1 MSAPAAHARPFLWGA
16 PVAKHRPVP
25 RFKVVVVDD
34 LSDSQFRTL
43 AARGAVGLLVPG
55 VGPVTNRRYAIASL
69 VRGLDVNPYLGT
81 LPKSRPLFGFAS
93 SPDPTRLHDAIIVA
107 LPPDGPPVSNDRRYP
122 IAVVGRGF
130 HGLLTS
136 VTTRIPGLVSIVDIA
151 PTALGYP
158 RGGLRST
165 QSTDAVATLERLD
178 GRIHANNRLK
188 LPALIIIACA
198 LLLLARLRPRA
209 GLPAILAALL
219 SSVAAGALQIANEPA
234 LVAVLVVGTLGGG
247 WLIAH
252 ACTDDRRILAAIVLV
267 LLAHFVLLV
276 VRPAW
281 VAITPLGPT
290 QNSRFWGIGNQLE
303 TLLLAPLVAGSALA
317 ARRYGAVGFSI
328 FALLSLVLVTDNR
341 LGSDGGGAI
350 VFAVALAY
358 TGARFLRLG
367 ARGFLTLFLLNGT
380 VGLGVIWLN
389 LRVPGPDHL
398 RSAFAHGASGLV
410 DVVANRV
417 PLAYLPA
424 LHQWPVLAPIAILFL
439 LALTAALTRSDPR
452 ARDLVLAAAL
462 AIATSLLLN
471 DSATYELAG
480 GAAVVAALARFSI
493 PARPIVFP
501 AAGAVQFAAQPAHS
515 EE

>member
-1 MSAPAAHARPFLWGA
+1 
-16 PVAKHRPVP
+16 VP
-25 RFKVVVVDD
+25 QFKVVVVDGLTD
-34 LSDSQFRTL
+34 TQFRDL

-55 VGPVTNRRYAIASL
+55 VGPVTNRRYSIASL
-69 VRGLDVNPYLGT
+69 VRGLAVNPYLGT
-81 LPKSRPLFGFAS
+81 LPKSRPLFGFAAS
-93 SPDPTRLHDAIIVA
+93 DDPLDLHDAIVVA

-122 IAVVGRGF
+122 IAVIGHGF

-136 VTTRIPGLVSIVDIA
+136 VTTRIPGLVSVVDIA
-151 PTALGYP
+151 PTALAYP
-158 RGGLRST
+158 RGSLGWTRVADPVST
-165 QSTDAVATLERLD
+165 LDGLD

-209 GLPAILAALL
+209 GIPAILAALL
-219 SSVAAGALQIANEPA
+219 SSLAAGALQISNEPA
-234 LVAVLVVGTLGGG
+234 LIAVVVIGTVGGG
-247 WLIAH
+247 WLIGQL
-252 ACTDDRRILAAIVLV
+252 CTDDRRVLAAIVLV
-267 LLAHFVLLV
+267 LLAHVVLLV
-276 VRPAW
+276 VRPDW

-317 ARRYGAVGFSI
+317 ARRYGAVGFSV

-367 ARGFLTLFLLNGT
+367 ARGFVTLLLLNGT
-380 VGLGVIWLN
+380 LGLGVIWLN

-398 RSAFAHGASGLV
+398 RSAFAHGLSGLWSVVV
-410 DVVANRV
+410 DRV

-424 LHQWPVLAPIAILFL
+424 LHQWPVLTPLAILFA
-439 LALTAALTRSDPR
+439 LALVGALLRSDPR
-452 ARDLVLAAAL
+452 TRDLVLAAAL

-471 DSATYELAG
+471 DSASYELAG
-480 GAAVVAALARFSI
+480 GAAVIAALARFSV
-493 PARPIVFP
+493 PARPIVLP
-501 AAGAVQFAAQPAHS
+501 AAGAVQFAPHPVRS